1 MVLNTL
7 KKEEKE
13 KQEKE
18 KQEKYVSL
26 TEISFR
32 KFKKNKLAVVG
43 VFIILALVLLSICA
57 PLLTD
62 YTISQTDL
70 FNIKMAPSSEHIL
83 GTDDLG
89 RDVFTRLLYGGRVSI
104 IVGIASMTVQLVIG
118 VIMGA
123 IAGYFG
129 GIAEKIIMRI
139 IDVIMCFPFFVI
151 AVSVAAVVGPGV
163 KNLIIIIGFLMW
175 PNIARIVRAEIL
187 ALKENDYIMAAK
199 AMGLSSFEIIKSHI
213 LPNIMSPILV
223 AATLAI
229 ANGILTEASLSFL
242 GIGVKLPQPS
252 WGNMLIAAQ
261 NIGTLQREWWLWIP
275 AGSLIILMVLS
286 INFVGDGLRDAL
298 DPKTRL

>member
-1 MVLNTL
+1 MVENTL
-7 KKEEKE
+7 IRREKA
-13 KQEKE
+13 

-32 KFKKNKLAVVG
+32 KFKKNKLAVIG
-43 VFIILALVLLSICA
+43 VFIILSLVLLSVCA

-62 YTISQTDL
+62 YTISETDL

-83 GTDDLG
+83 GTDELG

-129 GIAEKIIMRI
+129 GIADKIIMRI

-151 AVSVAAVVGPGV
+151 AVSVAAILGPGV

-187 ALKENDYIMAAK
+187 SLKENDYIMAAK
-199 AMGLSSFEIIKSHI
+199 AMGLSSFEIIKNHI
-213 LPNIMSPILV
+213 LPNVMSPILV

-242 GIGVKLPQPS
+242 GIGVKLPEPS

>member
-1 MVLNTL
+1 MTTTII
-7 KKEEKE
+7 KKNKD
-13 KQEKE
+13 
-18 KQEKYVSL
+18 EKYVSL
-26 TEISFR
+26 TEISLR
-32 KFKKNKLAVVG
+32 KFFKNKLAMVG
-43 VFIILALVLLSICA
+43 LFIIVALVLISICA
-57 PLLTD
+57 PLLTN
-62 YTISQTDL
+62 YTVSETDL
-70 FNIKMAPSSEHIL
+70 FNIKMPPSKEYIL

-104 IVGIASMTVQLVIG
+104 LVGVASMTVQLLIG
-118 VIMGA
+118 VTLGA
-123 IAGYFG
+123 LAGYFG
-129 GIAEKIIMRI
+129 GTVDKIIMRI
-139 IDVIMCFPFFVI
+139 IDIIMCFPFFVI
-151 AVSVAAVVGPGV
+151 AISVAAITGPGV

-187 ALKENDYIMAAK
+187 SLKENDYILAAK
-199 AMGLSSFEIIKSHI
+199 AMGLSSFEIIRNHI
-213 LPNIMSPILV
+213 LPNILSPVLV

-275 AGSLIILMVLS
+275 AGSLIILTVLS

-298 DPKTRL
+298 DPRIK

>member
-1 MVLNTL
+1 MVANTL
-7 KKEEKE
+7 KREDKAK
-13 KQEKE
+13 K
-18 KQEKYVSL
+18 EKYVSL

-32 KFKKNKLAVVG
+32 KFKNNKLAVIG
-43 VFIILALVLLSICA
+43 VFIILILVLLSVCA

-62 YTISQTDL
+62 YTISETDL
-70 FNIKMAPSSEHIL
+70 FNIKMAPNSEHIL
-83 GTDDLG
+83 GTDELG
-89 RDVFTRLLYGGRVSI
+89 RDVFTRLIYGGRVSI
-104 IVGIASMTVQLVIG
+104 VVGVASMTLQLVIG

-151 AVSVAAVVGPGV
+151 AISVAAVVGPGV

-187 ALKENDYIMAAK
+187 SLKENDYMMAAK

-223 AATLAI
+223 ASTLAI

>member
-1 MVLNTL
+1 MTTAVV
-7 KKEEKE
+7 KKDKN
-13 KQEKE
+13 
-18 KQEKYVSL
+18 EKYVSL

-32 KFKKNKLAVVG
+32 KFLKNKLAVLG
-43 VFIILALVLLSICA
+43 LFIITILVLLSVCA

-62 YTISQTDL
+62 YTISETDL
-70 FNIKMAPSSEHIL
+70 FNIQMPPSKDNIL

-89 RDVFTRLLYGGRVSI
+89 RDVFTRLVYGGRVSI
-104 IVGIASMTVQLVIG
+104 LVGIASMTVQLLIG
-118 VIMGA
+118 VTLGA
-123 IAGYFG
+123 LAGYFG
-129 GIAEKIIMRI
+129 GIVDKIVMRI

-151 AVSVAAVVGPGV
+151 AVSVAAITGPGV

-187 ALKENDYIMAAK
+187 SLKENDYILAAK
-199 AMGLSSFEIIKSHI
+199 AMGLSSFEIITNHI
-213 LPNIMSPILV
+213 LPNIISPVLV

-286 INFVGDGLRDAL
+286 INFLGDGLRDAL
-298 DPKTRL
+298 DPKVKL

>member
-7 KKEEKE
+7 KKE
-13 KQEKE
+13 EKE

>member
-1 MVLNTL
+1 MVVNTL
-7 KKEEKE
+7 KKEENS
-13 KQEKE
+13 

-43 VFIILALVLLSICA
+43 VFIIVALVLLSICA

>member
-1 MVLNTL
+1 MVANTL
-7 KKEEKE
+7 KREDKAK
-13 KQEKE
+13 K
-18 KQEKYVSL
+18 EKYVSL

-32 KFKKNKLAVVG
+32 KFKNNKLAVIG
-43 VFIILALVLLSICA
+43 VFIILILVLLSVCA

-62 YTISQTDL
+62 YTISETDL
-70 FNIKMAPSSEHIL
+70 FNIKMAPNSEHIL
-83 GTDDLG
+83 GTDELG
-89 RDVFTRLLYGGRVSI
+89 RDVFTRLIYGGRVSI
-104 IVGIASMTVQLVIG
+104 VVGVASMTLQLVIG

-151 AVSVAAVVGPGV
+151 AISVAAVVGPGV
-163 KNLIIIIGFLMW
+163 NNLIIIIGFLMW

-187 ALKENDYIMAAK
+187 SLKENDYIIAAK

-223 AATLAI
+223 ASTLAI

>member
-1 MVLNTL
+1 MVANTL
-7 KKEEKE
+7 KREDKAK
-13 KQEKE
+13 K
-18 KQEKYVSL
+18 EKYVSL

-32 KFKKNKLAVVG
+32 KFKNNKIAVIA
-43 VFIILALVLLSICA
+43 VFIILILVLLSVCA

-62 YTISQTDL
+62 YTISETDL
-70 FNIKMAPSSEHIL
+70 FNIKMAPNSEHIL
-83 GTDDLG
+83 GTDELG
-89 RDVFTRLLYGGRVSI
+89 RDVFTRLIYGGRVSI
-104 IVGIASMTVQLVIG
+104 VVGVASMTLQLVIG

-151 AVSVAAVVGPGV
+151 AISVAAVVGPGV

-187 ALKENDYIMAAK
+187 SLKENDYIMAAK

-223 AATLAI
+223 ASTLAI

>member
-1 MVLNTL
+1 MVANTL
-7 KKEEKE
+7 KREDKAK
-13 KQEKE
+13 K
-18 KQEKYVSL
+18 EKYVSL

-32 KFKKNKLAVVG
+32 KFKNNKLAVIG
-43 VFIILALVLLSICA
+43 VFIILILVLLSVCA

-62 YTISQTDL
+62 YTISETDL
-70 FNIKMAPSSEHIL
+70 FNIKMAPNSEHIL
-83 GTDDLG
+83 GTDELG
-89 RDVFTRLLYGGRVSI
+89 RDVFARLIYGGRVSI
-104 IVGIASMTVQLVIG
+104 VVGVASMTLQLVIG

-151 AVSVAAVVGPGV
+151 AISVAAVVGPGV

-187 ALKENDYIMAAK
+187 SLKENDYIMAAK

-223 AATLAI
+223 ASTLAI

>member
-1 MVLNTL
+1 MVENTL
-7 KKEEKE
+7 IRREKT
-13 KQEKE
+13 

-32 KFKKNKLAVVG
+32 KFKKNKLAVIG
-43 VFIILALVLLSICA
+43 VFIILALVLLSVCA

-62 YTISQTDL
+62 YTISETDL

-83 GTDDLG
+83 GTDELG

-129 GIAEKIIMRI
+129 GIADKIIMRI

-151 AVSVAAVVGPGV
+151 AVSVAAILGPGV

-187 ALKENDYIMAAK
+187 SLKENDYIMAAK
-199 AMGLSSFEIIKSHI
+199 AMGLSSFEIIKNHI
-213 LPNIMSPILV
+213 LPNVMSPILV

-242 GIGVKLPQPS
+242 GIGVKLPEPS

>member
-1 MVLNTL
+1 MVANTL
-7 KKEEKE
+7 KREDKAK
-13 KQEKE
+13 K
-18 KQEKYVSL
+18 EKYVSL

-32 KFKKNKLAVVG
+32 KFKNNKLAVIG
-43 VFIILALVLLSICA
+43 VFIILILVLLSVCA

-62 YTISQTDL
+62 YTISETDL
-70 FNIKMAPSSEHIL
+70 FNIKMAPNSEHIL
-83 GTDDLG
+83 GTDELG
-89 RDVFTRLLYGGRVSI
+89 RDVFTRLIYGGRVSI
-104 IVGIASMTVQLVIG
+104 VVGVASMTLQLVIG

-151 AVSVAAVVGPGV
+151 AISVAAVVGPGV

-187 ALKENDYIMAAK
+187 SLKENDYIMAAK

-223 AATLAI
+223 ASTLAI

-298 DPKTRL
+298 DPKTHL

>member
-1 MVLNTL
+1 MVENTL
-7 KKEEKE
+7 IRREKT
-13 KQEKE
+13 

-32 KFKKNKLAVVG
+32 KFKKNKLAVIG
-43 VFIILALVLLSICA
+43 VFIILALVLLSVCA

-62 YTISQTDL
+62 YTISETDL

-83 GTDDLG
+83 GTEELG

-129 GIAEKIIMRI
+129 GIADKIIMRI

-151 AVSVAAVVGPGV
+151 AVSVAAILGPGV
-163 KNLIIIIGFLMW
+163 KNLIIIIGCLMW

-187 ALKENDYIMAAK
+187 SLKENDYIMAAK
-199 AMGLSSFEIIKSHI
+199 AMGLSSFEIIKNHI
-213 LPNIMSPILV
+213 LPNVMSPILV

-242 GIGVKLPQPS
+242 GIGVKLPEPS

>member
-1 MVLNTL
+1 MVVNTL
-7 KKEEKE
+7 KKEENS
-13 KQEKE
+13 

-43 VFIILALVLLSICA
+43 VFIIAALVLLSICA

-70 FNIKMAPSSEHIL
+70 FNIKMAPNSEHIL

-286 INFVGDGLRDAL
+286 INFVGDGLRDAV

>member
-1 MVLNTL
+1 MVANTL
-7 KKEEKE
+7 KREDKAK
-13 KQEKE
+13 K
-18 KQEKYVSL
+18 EKYVSL
-26 TEISFR
+26 TEISFC
-32 KFKKNKLAVVG
+32 KFKNNKLAVIG
-43 VFIILALVLLSICA
+43 VFIILILVLLSVCA

-62 YTISQTDL
+62 YTISETDL
-70 FNIKMAPSSEHIL
+70 FNIKMAPNSEHIL
-83 GTDDLG
+83 GTDELG
-89 RDVFTRLLYGGRVSI
+89 RDVFTRLIYGGRVSI
-104 IVGIASMTVQLVIG
+104 VVGVASMTLQLVIG

-151 AVSVAAVVGPGV
+151 AISVAAVVGPGV

-187 ALKENDYIMAAK
+187 SLKENDYIMAAK

-223 AATLAI
+223 ASTLAI

>member
-1 MVLNTL
+1 MVVNTL
-7 KKEEKE
+7 KKEEN
-13 KQEKE
+13 E

-70 FNIKMAPSSEHIL
+70 FNIKMEPSSEHIL

-89 RDVFTRLLYGGRVSI
+89 RDVFTRLIYGGRVSI

>member
-1 MVLNTL
+1 MVVNTL
-7 KKEEKE
+7 KKEENS
-13 KQEKE
+13 

-43 VFIILALVLLSICA
+43 VFIIAALVLLSICA

-104 IVGIASMTVQLVIG
+104 IVGIASMTVQLVI
-118 VIMGA
+118 
-123 IAGYFG
+123 G

>member
-1 MVLNTL
+1 M
-7 KKEEKE
+7 
-13 KQEKE
+13 
-18 KQEKYVSL
+18 
-26 TEISFR
+26 
-32 KFKKNKLAVVG
+32 
-43 VFIILALVLLSICA
+43 
-57 PLLTD
+57 P
-62 YTISQTDL
+62 
-70 FNIKMAPSSEHIL
+70 PSKDHIL

-89 RDVFTRLLYGGRVSI
+89 RDVFTRLVYGGRVSI
-104 IVGIASMTVQLVIG
+104 LVGIASMTVQLLIG
-118 VIMGA
+118 VTLGA
-123 IAGYFG
+123 LAGYFG
-129 GIAEKIIMRI
+129 GIVDKIVMRI

-151 AVSVAAVVGPGV
+151 AVSVAAITGPGV

-187 ALKENDYIMAAK
+187 SLKENDYILAAK
-199 AMGLSSFEIIKSHI
+199 AMGLSSFEIITNHI
-213 LPNIMSPILV
+213 LPNIMSPVLV

-286 INFVGDGLRDAL
+286 INFLGDGLRDAL
-298 DPKTRL
+298 DPKVKL

>member
-1 MVLNTL
+1 MDLRI
-7 KKEEKE
+7 KKDSN
-13 KQEKE
+13 
-18 KQEKYVSL
+18 EKYVSL
-26 TEISFR
+26 TEISIR
-32 KFKKNKLAVVG
+32 KFMKNKLAVVG
-43 VFIILALVLLSICA
+43 IFIISILVLLAVCA
-57 PLLTD
+57 PMLTN
-62 YTISQTDL
+62 YTISETDL

-118 VIMGA
+118 VILGA

-139 IDVIMCFPFFVI
+139 IDIIMCFPFFVI
-151 AVSVAAVVGPGV
+151 AVSVAAIVGPGV

-187 ALKENDYIMAAK
+187 SLKENDYIMAAR
-199 AMGLSSFEIIKSHI
+199 AIGLSQVEIIRHHI

-242 GIGVKLPQPS
+242 GIGVRLPQPS

-275 AGSLIILMVLS
+275 AGGLIILMVLS

-298 DPKTRL
+298 DPKTRM

>member
-1 MVLNTL
+1 MVVNTL
-7 KKEEKE
+7 KKEENS
-13 KQEKE
+13 

-43 VFIILALVLLSICA
+43 VFIIAALVLLSICA

-70 FNIKMAPSSEHIL
+70 FNIKMAPNSEHIL

-286 INFVGDGLRDAL
+286 INFVGDGLHDAL

>member
-1 MVLNTL
+1 MVANTL
-7 KKEEKE
+7 KREEKA
-13 KQEKE
+13 KE
-18 KQEKYVSL
+18 EKYVSL

-32 KFKKNKLAVVG
+32 RFKKNKLAVIG
-43 VFIILALVLLSICA
+43 VFIILILVLLSVCA

-62 YTISQTDL
+62 YTISETDL
-70 FNIKMAPSSEHIL
+70 FNIKMAPNSEHIL
-83 GTDDLG
+83 GTDELG
-89 RDVFTRLLYGGRVSI
+89 RDVFTRLIYGGRVSI
-104 IVGIASMTVQLVIG
+104 VVGVASMTLQLVIG

-151 AVSVAAVVGPGV
+151 AISVAAVVGPGV

-187 ALKENDYIMAAK
+187 SLKENDYIMAAK

-223 AATLAI
+223 ASTLAI

>member
-1 MVLNTL
+1 MVVNTL
-7 KKEEKE
+7 KKEENS
-13 KQEKE
+13 

-43 VFIILALVLLSICA
+43 VFIIAALVLLSICA
-57 PLLTD
+57 PLITD

-118 VIMGA
+118 VIMGS

-187 ALKENDYIMAAK
+187 ALKENDYIIAAK

>member
-7 KKEEKE
+7 KKE
-13 KQEKE
+13 EKE

-70 FNIKMAPSSEHIL
+70 FNIKMTPSSEHIL

>member
-7 KKEEKE
+7 KKEGN
-13 KQEKE
+13 E

-70 FNIKMAPSSEHIL
+70 FNIKMTPSSEHIL

>member
-1 MVLNTL
+1 MIENIS
-7 KKEEKE
+7 KREEKV
-13 KQEKE
+13 

-26 TEISFR
+26 KEISFR
-32 KFKKNKLAVVG
+32 KFSKNKLAVVG
-43 VFIILALVLLSICA
+43 VFIILALVLISICA

-62 YTISQTDL
+62 YTISETDL
-70 FNIKMAPSSEHIL
+70 FNIKMAPNSEHIL
-83 GTDDLG
+83 GTDELG
-89 RDVFTRLLYGGRVSI
+89 RDVFTRLIYGGRVSI
-104 IVGIASMTVQLVIG
+104 VVGVASMTVQLVIG

-151 AVSVAAVVGPGV
+151 AVSVAAVLGPGV

-187 ALKENDYIMAAK
+187 SLKENDYIMSAK

-223 AATLAI
+223 ASTLAI

-286 INFVGDGLRDAL
+286 INFVGDGLSDAL

>member
-1 MVLNTL
+1 MVENTL
-7 KKEEKE
+7 IRREKT
-13 KQEKE
+13 

-32 KFKKNKLAVVG
+32 KFKRNKLAVIG
-43 VFIILALVLLSICA
+43 VFIILALVLLSVCA

-62 YTISQTDL
+62 YTISETDL

-83 GTDDLG
+83 GTDELG

-129 GIAEKIIMRI
+129 GIADKIIMRI

-151 AVSVAAVVGPGV
+151 AVSVAAILGPGV

-187 ALKENDYIMAAK
+187 SLKENDYIMAAK
-199 AMGLSSFEIIKSHI
+199 AMGLSSFEIIKNHI
-213 LPNIMSPILV
+213 LPNVMSPILV

-242 GIGVKLPQPS
+242 GIGVKLPEPS

>member
-1 MVLNTL
+1 MVENTL
-7 KKEEKE
+7 IRREKT
-13 KQEKE
+13 

-32 KFKKNKLAVVG
+32 KFKKNKLAVIG
-43 VFIILALVLLSICA
+43 VFIILALVLLSVCA

-62 YTISQTDL
+62 YTISETDL

-83 GTDDLG
+83 GTDELG

-129 GIAEKIIMRI
+129 GIADKIIMRI

-151 AVSVAAVVGPGV
+151 AVSVAAILGPGV
-163 KNLIIIIGFLMW
+163 RNLIIIIGFLMW

-187 ALKENDYIMAAK
+187 SLKENDYIMAAK
-199 AMGLSSFEIIKSHI
+199 AMGLSSFEIIKNHI
-213 LPNIMSPILV
+213 LPNVMSPILV

-242 GIGVKLPQPS
+242 GIGVKLPEPS

>member
-1 MVLNTL
+1 M
-7 KKEEKE
+7 
-13 KQEKE
+13 
-18 KQEKYVSL
+18 
-26 TEISFR
+26 
-32 KFKKNKLAVVG
+32 AVVG

>member
-1 MVLNTL
+1 MVVNTL
-7 KKEEKE
+7 KKEEN
-13 KQEKE
+13 E

>member
-1 MVLNTL
+1 MVENTL
-7 KKEEKE
+7 RIKE
-13 KQEKE
+13 KA

-32 KFKKNKLAVVG
+32 KFKKNKLAVIG
-43 VFIILALVLLSICA
+43 VFIILTLVLLSICA

-62 YTISQTDL
+62 YTISETDL
-70 FNIKMAPSSEHIL
+70 FSIKLAPSSEHIL
-83 GTDDLG
+83 GTDELG

-104 IVGIASMTVQLVIG
+104 IVGIASMTLQLVIG
-118 VIMGA
+118 VIMGS

-129 GIAEKIIMRI
+129 GIVEKIIMRI
-139 IDVIMCFPFFVI
+139 IDIIMCFPFFVI
-151 AVSVAAVVGPGV
+151 AVSVAAIVGPGV
-163 KNLIIIIGFLMW
+163 KNLIIIIGLLMW

-187 ALKENDYIMAAK
+187 SLKENDYIMAAR
-199 AMGLSSFEIIKSHI
+199 AMGLSSFEIIEDHI

-223 AATLAI
+223 ASTLAI

-242 GIGVKLPQPS
+242 GIGVKLPEPS

-298 DPKTRL
+298 DPKTHL

>member
-1 MVLNTL
+1 MVVNTL
-7 KKEEKE
+7 KKEENS
-13 KQEKE
+13 

-43 VFIILALVLLSICA
+43 VFIIVALVLLSICA

-163 KNLIIIIGFLMW
+163 KNLIIIIGFMMW

>member
-1 MVLNTL
+1 MVVNTL
-7 KKEEKE
+7 KKEENVE
-13 KQEKE
+13 
-18 KQEKYVSL
+18 QEKYVSL

-43 VFIILALVLLSICA
+43 VVIILALVLLSICA

>member
-1 MVLNTL
+1 MTTAVV
-7 KKEEKE
+7 KKDKN
-13 KQEKE
+13 
-18 KQEKYVSL
+18 EKYVSL

-32 KFKKNKLAVVG
+32 KFLKNKLAVLG
-43 VFIILALVLLSICA
+43 LFIITILVLLSVCA

-62 YTISQTDL
+62 YTFSETVL
-70 FNIKMAPSSEHIL
+70 FNLQMPPSNDHIL

-89 RDVFTRLLYGGRVSI
+89 RDVFTRLVYGGRVSI
-104 IVGIASMTVQLVIG
+104 LVGIASMTVQLLIG
-118 VIMGA
+118 VTLGA
-123 IAGYFG
+123 LAGYFG
-129 GIAEKIIMRI
+129 GIVDKIVMRI

-151 AVSVAAVVGPGV
+151 AVSVEAITGPGV

-187 ALKENDYIMAAK
+187 SLKENDYILAAK
-199 AMGLSSFEIIKSHI
+199 AMGLSSFEIITNHI
-213 LPNIMSPILV
+213 LPNIMSPVLV

-286 INFVGDGLRDAL
+286 INFLGDGLRDAL
-298 DPKTRL
+298 DPKVKL

>member
-1 MVLNTL
+1 MVVNTL
-7 KKEEKE
+7 KKEENS
-13 KQEKE
+13 

-43 VFIILALVLLSICA
+43 VFIIAALVLLSICA

-199 AMGLSSFEIIKSHI
+199 AMGLSSFEIIKSYI